1 MLGEGAFGSAWL
13 ASHPVLKMPVIIK
26 TFHSSRVEDIFQE
39 AQLAARIQSPHVV
52 SVLDAGVEKDIP
64 FVVQSY
70 IDGVDLREL
79 IRYRQRSGHRLPT
92 SFVCRVIGE
101 AARGLHAV
109 HQAGIVHRDVKP
121 ANLFLSGSGTAVV
134 GDFGIAIDVGLAAH
148 VVAGTP
154 AFMAPE
160 QWAQGTVDRRV
171 DIYSLGAT
179 AHCLLTG
186 EAPSA
191 GGHTPPSASTGEE
204 AFLLHTVSTALHK
217 DPARRYPSGLAFATD
232 LATITR
238 PDFDLT
244 ALEEERAVVG
254 PVTVELKV
262 GDLADERADV
272 LVNAANTVMAMD
284 MGVARA
290 LRKRAG
296 GGLARAAESVTDVR
310 MGDVVWTGAFRLDA
324 KWVAHA
330 VAAYQGA
337 VCIQRTVLRT
347 LLEAEVRRVRSVAFP
362 ALGGGVGRVP
372 MALVAERTLRAIRT
386 FATLEPKSVREVRI
400 VLYPESIRAVWTEI
414 LQGL

>member
-26 TFHSSRVEDIFQE
+26 TFHSSCVEDIFQE

-52 SVLDAGVEKDIP
+52 SVLDAGVEKNIP

-79 IRYRQRSGHRLPT
+79 IQYRLLSGRRLPT

-134 GDFGIAIDVGLAAH
+134 GDFGIAIDVSRAAH

-179 AHCLLTG
+179 ARCLLTG
-186 EAPSA
+186 EASSS
-191 GGHTPPSASTGEE
+191 GGHTPPIASTGEE
-204 AFLLHTVSTALHK
+204 AFLLHTVSTALQN
-217 DPARRYPSGLAFATD
+217 DPAQRYPNGLEYAID
-232 LATITR
+232 LATITKPGLR
-238 PDFDLT
+238 FT
-244 ALEEERAVVG
+244 ALGKERAVAG
-254 PVTVELKV
+254 PVSIELKV

-272 LVNAANTVMAMD
+272 LVNAANTMMVMD
-284 MGVARA
+284 MGVAHA
-290 LRKRAG
+290 LRERAG
-296 GGLARAAESVTDVR
+296 GALEQAAKSARNVR
-310 MGDVVWTGAFRLDA
+310 MGDVVWTDAFRLDA

-362 ALGGGVGRVP
+362 ALGGGVGKVP
-372 MALVAERTLRAIRT
+372 MALVAERTLQAIRT
-386 FATLEPKSVREVRI
+386 FAALEPKSVRQVRI
-400 VLYPESIRAVWTEI
+400 VLYPESTRTVWTEI
-414 LQGL
+414 LRSL